1 MKNIIKIINSNLPKG
16 FKLKIFYL
24 PDFSYKNVILNLI
37 LYDRYNKSSLILVK
51 SAISKT
57 SIRKLKKKFIEEI
70 SPYLLSV
77 KGFTIY
83 GTLNFWTW
91 AELVNYITVNNCLPN
106 YDFNLHNLIEIKI

>member
-24 PDFSYKNVILNLI
+24 PDFRYKNVILNLI
-37 LYDRYNKSSLILVK
+37 LYDGYNKSSLILVK
-51 SAISKT
+51 SVISKT

-83 GTLNFWTW
+83 GTVNFWTG
-91 AELVNYITVNNCLPN
+91 AELVNYITVNNRLPN
-106 YDFNLHNLIEIKI
+106 YYFNLHDLIEVKI